1 MKPSELKGVPLISG
15 IERVEGCV
23 YMDGYDDCLI
33 GHCQRIGQ
41 EMFAVY
47 SVQKLIKKHIDDGM
61 TGEEAMEWIDFNQ
74 MGAYVGEATPGFM
87 IDQE

>member
-1 MKPSELKGVPLISG
+1 MIMKPSELKPAPPG
-15 IERVEGCV
+15 IEREEGCV

-41 EMFAVY
+41 PMFAVY
-47 SVQKLIKKHIDDGM
+47 SVNKLIEKHVKEGM
-61 TGEEAMEWIDFNQ
+61 TPEEAMEFIDYNQ
-74 MGAYVGEATPGFM
+74 LGAYVGEATPGFM